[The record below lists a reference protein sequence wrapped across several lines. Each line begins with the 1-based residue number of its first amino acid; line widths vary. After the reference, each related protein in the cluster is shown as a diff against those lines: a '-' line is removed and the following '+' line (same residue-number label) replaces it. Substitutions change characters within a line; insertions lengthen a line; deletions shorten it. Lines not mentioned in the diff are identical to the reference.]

1 MTSLPTTTKRDDP
14 ERKRV
19 SGYLTGAVVVVG
31 LAVLVWVFSAGTGF
45 EPGEMLEAE
54 GVKDVAVSEEDTL
67 YPPSDVLRFSEAPA
81 VVYVYVAVEGWPS
94 GTNLDASVKRSGRE
108 SVLGWLFS
116 GAGDIEVV
124 DEQEDQLT
132 PAEKGVAG
140 VIKFALR
147 TRSGESLPAGNYTIV
162 IRRSGTDVE
171 NSEVA
176 RKLFV
181 IRG

>member
-1 MTSLPTTTKRDDP
+1 MTPLPKTTKRDP
-14 ERKRV
+14 AGTRS
-19 SGYLTGAVVVVG
+19 SGYLTVALVVVG
-31 LAVLVWVFSAGTGF
+31 LALLAWTFGAGGGF
-45 EPGEMLEAE
+45 EPGEKMEAE
-54 GVKDVAVSEEDTL
+54 GIKDIAVSEEDTL

-81 VVYVYVAVEGWPS
+81 VVYVYVAVEGLPS
-94 GTNLDASVKRSGRE
+94 GTDLDASVERTGRE

-147 TRSGESLPAGNYTIV
+147 TRSGESLPAGNYTVV
-162 IRRSGTDVE
+162 IRRSGPDVE

-181 IRG
+181 VRG

>member
-1 MTSLPTTTKRDDP
+1 MTPLPTTTKEDS
-14 ERKRV
+14 ERRRV
-19 SGYLTGAVVVVG
+19 SRYVTGALVVAG
-31 LAVLVWVFSAGTGF
+31 IAVLVWAFGGGRF
-45 EPGEMLEAE
+45 EPGEEMKAE

-81 VVYVYVAVEGWPS
+81 VVYVYVAVEGLPS
-94 GTNLDASVKRSGRE
+94 GTDLDASVERSGRE

-132 PAEKGVAG
+132 PSEKGVAG

-147 TRSGESLPAGNYTIV
+147 TRSGESLPAGNYTVV
-162 IRRSGTDVE
+162 IRRTGSDVE
-171 NSEVA
+171 NSEAA
-176 RKLFV
+176 RKLFI

>member
-1 MTSLPTTTKRDDP
+1 MTPLPKTAKRDT
-14 ERKRV
+14 ERRRA
-19 SGYLTGAVVVVG
+19 SGYLTGALVVAG
-31 LAVLVWVFSAGTGF
+31 LALLLWVFGGGDF
-45 EPGEMLEAE
+45 EPGEQMEIE

-81 VVYVYVAVEGWPS
+81 VVYVYVAVEGLPS
-94 GTNLDASVKRSGRE
+94 GTDLDATVERSERD

-147 TRSGESLPAGNYTIV
+147 TRSGESLPAGNYTVV
-162 IRRSGTDVE
+162 IQRSGSDVE
-171 NSEVA
+171 SSEVA

-181 IRG
+181 VRG

>member
-1 MTSLPTTTKRDDP
+1 MTPLPTTKQASSESR
-14 ERKRV
+14 RV
-19 SGYLTGAVVVVG
+19 SWFLTGALVLAG
-31 LAVLVWVFSAGTGF
+31 LAVLVWAFGGGSF
-45 EPGEMLEAE
+45 EPGENMKAK

-81 VVYVYVAVEGWPS
+81 VVYVYVAVEGLPS
-94 GTNLDASVKRSGRE
+94 GVELEASVQRSGRE

-132 PAEKGVAG
+132 PAETGVAG

-147 TRSGESLPAGNYTIV
+147 TRSGESLPAGNYTVV
-162 IRRSGTDVE
+162 IRRSGADV
-171 NSEVA
+171 NKNEVA
-176 RKLFV
+176 RKLFI
-181 IRG
+181 IRE